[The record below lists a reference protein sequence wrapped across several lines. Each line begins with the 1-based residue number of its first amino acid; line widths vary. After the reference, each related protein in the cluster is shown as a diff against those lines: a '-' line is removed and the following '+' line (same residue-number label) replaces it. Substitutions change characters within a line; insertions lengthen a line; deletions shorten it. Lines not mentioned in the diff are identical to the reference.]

1 MRGVFQFAQWGQK
14 VNKISVCGGV
24 KGYSFA
30 SGWVLVK
37 GVYYF
42 TTSEEEADKLI
53 EVANAIPVKRSTKAI
68 PINIPCFLF
77 IVTEIFTWFVLFM
90 LIYPSSKKNASREKN
105 RKSFY

>member
-1 MRGVFQFAQWGQK
+1 LHNEGKK

-24 KGYSFA
+24 KGYSFASFIA

-53 EVANAIPVKRSTKAI
+53 EVANAIPVNRSTKAI
-68 PINIPCFLF
+68 PINRLYFLF
-77 IVTEIFTWFVLFM
+77 IVTKI
-90 LIYPSSKKNASREKN
+90 LIRSDSDSCFSNVA
-105 RKSFY
+105 